1 MTWQADPTMIDQTRP
16 PPTLPRAGARW
27 HTFLRAPISKHTW
40 ACFLYLVISGP
51 FAVAGFMFV
60 VGFLAFGVF
69 SAITFVGLPLIGF
82 TVVSGRW
89 WARLHRRL
97 ARKMVGARVEEP
109 APFQRRSGLLGW
121 LSAALTDTTGWRAL
135 VYLVL
140 KFPLAVF
147 GAFGAALFWV
157 EAGLTFLYP
166 AVWKVFDPTNKDS
179 HGHVHHSAV
188 QLGNWYAETWPRAML
203 VSLVGLVALFLA
215 PWPVRAVVAL
225 DGVLMRWLLGPRR
238 TDRVRELEEK
248 RSHAVEDS
256 AAALRRIERDLH
268 DGTQA
273 RLVAL
278 AMRLGQARETDDPQR
293 LRELVD
299 NAHDNAK
306 DAIAE
311 LRDLVRGIHP
321 PVLDQ
326 GLDAA
331 LATLAARSAVP
342 VELHTH
348 VPQRPSPAI
357 ETIAYF
363 CVAELLTNI
372 AKHSG
377 AQHATVQ
384 AFERGARL
392 QLEVRDD
399 GHGGARTGAGTG
411 LSGLDERV
419 RTVDGTLTVH
429 SPPGGPTVIAVQ
441 LPLGG

>member
-1 MTWQADPTMIDQTRP
+1 MIDQTRTP
-16 PPTLPRAGARW
+16 PAPGSAGGAWR
-27 HTFLRAPISKHTW
+27 TFVRAPIAKHTW
-40 ACFLYLVISGP
+40 ACFAYLIICAPLAVIG
-51 FAVAGFMFV
+51 VAFTVM
-60 VGFLAFGVF
+60 FLAAGAFL
-69 SAITFVGLPLIGF
+69 AITFVGLPLIGL
-82 TVVSGRW
+82 TVLTGRRFG
-89 WARLHRRL
+89 AMHRAL
-97 ARKMVGARVEEP
+97 GRKMVGARVDDP
-109 APFQRRSGLLGW
+109 APFERRPGVLGW
-121 LSAALTDTTGWRAL
+121 LSAALSDATGWRAL
-135 VYLVL
+135 AYLVI
-140 KFPLAVF
+140 KFPLAVA

-157 EAGLTFLYP
+157 EALLTLLYP
-166 AVWKVFDPTNKDS
+166 VWWAALDPTNKDS
-179 HGHVHHSAV
+179 HGRIHHAGM
-188 QLGNWYAETWPRAML
+188 QWGDFFFDTWPKAML
-203 VSLVGLVALFLA
+203 VSLMGFVALFLG
-215 PWPVRAVVAL
+215 PWPVRAVAAL
-225 DGVLMRWLLGPRR
+225 DGVLMRWLLGPTRGS
-238 TDRVRELEEK
+238 TRVRELEQK

-278 AMRLGQARETDDPQR
+278 AMRLGQARESDDPAQVR
-293 LRELVD
+293 DLVD
-299 NAHDNAK
+299 SAHDSAK

-342 VELHTH
+342 VELRSH
-348 VPQRPSPAI
+348 VARRPSPAI

-377 AQHATVQ
+377 ARHATVY
-384 AFERGARL
+384 AGEHGRLLRL
-392 QLEVRDD
+392 QVGDD

-419 RTVDGTLTVH
+419 RTVDGSLTVD
-429 SPPGGPTVIAVQ
+429 SPPGGPTLITVE
-441 LPLGG
+441 LPLES

>member
-1 MTWQADPTMIDQTRP
+1 
-16 PPTLPRAGARW
+16 
-27 HTFLRAPISKHTW
+27 
-40 ACFLYLVISGP
+40 
-51 FAVAGFMFV
+51 V
-60 VGFLAFGVF
+60 VL
-69 SAITFVGLPLIGF
+69 
-82 TVVSGRW
+82 GRW
-89 WARLHRRL
+89 FGGVHRRI
-97 ARKMVGARVEEP
+97 ARKMVGARVEDP
-109 APFQRRSGLLGW
+109 APFQRRPGLLGW
-121 LSAALTDTTGWRAL
+121 LSAALTDSTGWRSL
-135 VYLVL
+135 IYLVI
-140 KFPLAVF
+140 KFPLAVA

-166 AVWKVFDPTNKDS
+166 AVWQVFDPTNKDS

-188 QLGNWYAETWPRAML
+188 QLGNWYAETWPRALL

-215 PWPVRAVVAL
+215 PWPIRAVVAL
-225 DGVLMRWLLGPRR
+225 DGVLMRLLIGPRR
-238 TDRVRELEEK
+238 SDRVRELEEK

-299 NAHDNAK
+299 NAHDSAK

-348 VPQRPSPAI
+348 VPRRPSPAI

-372 AKHSG
+372 ARHSG
-377 AQHATVQ
+377 ARHARVR
-384 AFERGARL
+384 AVEHGGRL
-392 QLEVRDD
+392 RIEVRDD

-411 LSGLDERV
+411 LSGLDERA
-419 RTVDGTLTVH
+419 RTVDGTLSVD
-429 SPPGGPTVIAVQ
+429 SPPGGPTVITVE
-441 LPLGG
+441 LPVES